1 MEFFEIKKKFEHKSY
16 FERSR
21 FIEEYHFQDDF
32 QDYYRSFILNNLFKI
47 KTPGYLT
54 DLIWLA
60 ADLEF
65 YDEEFYDQ
73 IKKLLESSDVYL
85 IQLIALDY
93 IRDRNLLFYDINLL
107 PFLKHHLKVT
117 KFESLKCQILVTI
130 LILRKQ
136 LALSN
141 KDVLN
146 YWGELMYKIAVAK
159 KWYYIQRTINFFDNE
174 SSYFEHLKE
183 YQDTLMALVLAK
195 CHKKMGKGIDGYIQR
210 WMASVT

>member
-1 MEFFEIKKKFEHKSY
+1 M
-16 FERSR
+16 
-21 FIEEYHFQDDF
+21 
-32 QDYYRSFILNNLFKI
+32 NNLFKI

-107 PFLKHHLKVT
+107 PFLEHHLKVT
-117 KFESLKCQILVTI
+117 KFEGLKCQILVTI

-159 KWYYIQRTINFFDNE
+159 KWYYIQRTINFFDSE